1 MTETSPKAKSFTEE
15 QVVKALT
22 DKFQD
27 KVKDVKI
34 KPRRIVLS
42 TDRSII
48 LEMCQTLKEGYEF
61 EHCSCVSGVDM
72 KTFFQV
78 VYHISSYANKMVIQI
93 TVDVP
98 RDAPEVDS
106 ITPLYGGAN
115 WHEREAY
122 DMFGLVFKGHP
133 KMERILLPQDYQFF
147 PLRKDY
153 EVGRRI

>member
-1 MTETSPKAKSFTEE
+1 MTETSPKAKTFTEE

-22 DKFQD
+22 DKFPD

-34 KPRRIVLS
+34 KPKRIELS
-42 TDRSII
+42 TDRSNL
-48 LEMCQTLKEGYEF
+48 LEMCKTLKDGYEF
-61 EHCSCVSGVDM
+61 EQCSCVSGVDM
-72 KTFFQV
+72 KTYFQV
-78 VYHISSYANKMVIQI
+78 VYHISSYANRIVIQI

-98 RDAPEVDS
+98 RDTPEVDS
-106 ITPLYGGAN
+106 IAPLYGGAN

-122 DMFGLVFKGHP
+122 DMFGIIFKGHP
-133 KMERILLPQDYQFF
+133 KMERILLPQDYQFY

>member
-22 DKFQD
+22 EKFQD

-34 KPRRIVLS
+34 APRRIYLN
-42 TDRSII
+42 TDRSVL
-48 LEMCQTLKEGYEF
+48 LEMCRTLKEGYEF
-61 EHCSCVSGVDM
+61 EQCSCVSGVDM
-72 KTFFQV
+72 KAFFQV
-78 VYHISSYANKMVIQI
+78 VYHISSYANKIVIQI

-98 RDAPEVDS
+98 RDTPEVDS
-106 ITPLYGGAN
+106 IAPLYGGAN

-122 DMFGLVFKGHP
+122 DMFGIIFKGHP
-133 KMERILLPQDYQFF
+133 KLERILLSPDYQFF

>member
-1 MTETSPKAKSFTEE
+1 MTVTSPKAKSFTEE

-22 DKFQD
+22 EKFQN
-27 KVKDVKI
+27 KITDVNF
-34 KPRRIVLS
+34 KPRRIILNA
-42 TDRSII
+42 DRSALFEICETI
-48 LEMCQTLKEGYEF
+48 KEGFDF
-61 EHCSCVSGVDM
+61 EQCSCVSGVDM

-78 VYHISSYANKMVIQI
+78 VYHISSYSNRIVIQI

-98 RDAPEVDS
+98 RDLPEVDS

-122 DMFGLVFKGHP
+122 DMFGIVFKGHP
-133 KMERILLPQDYQFF
+133 KMERLLLPQDYQFF
-147 PLRKDY
+147 PMRKDF